1 MKLTFFISCFHDVML
16 CFFFQLSWSADSKSL
31 LSASADKTAKIWD
44 IEANTVST

>member
-1 MKLTFFISCFHDVML
+1 MKLTFFIFCFHDIML

-44 IEANTVST
+44 LEANTVST